1 MVHKQLQFADL
12 LLKKQIFK
20 RYYVTVRK
28 DAETGAYPV
37 ANEAGSRAADRL
49 RALLQQVAPADRDEL
64 RLFLAPGSRITVTA
78 Q

>member
-1 MVHKQLQFADL
+1 M
-12 LLKKQIFK
+12 LKKRIFK

-28 DAETGAYPV
+28 DAAPGAYPV
-37 ANEAGSRAADRL
+37 ENEMGSRAADRL
-49 RALLQQVAPADRDEL
+49 RALLQQIAPVDRDEL